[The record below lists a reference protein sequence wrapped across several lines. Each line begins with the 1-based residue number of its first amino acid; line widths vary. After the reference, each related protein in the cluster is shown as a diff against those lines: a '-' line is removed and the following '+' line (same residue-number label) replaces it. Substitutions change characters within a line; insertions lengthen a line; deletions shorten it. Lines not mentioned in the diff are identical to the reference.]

1 MSGVN
6 KAIIL
11 GRLGRDPEIKYTPSG
26 SAVCTF
32 SVATSDTWKDKNSGE
47 KKERTEWHNITA
59 WNALGE
65 NCGKYLSKG
74 QQVYIEGKI
83 QTESWEKDGITRY
96 STKIIAHQVQFLSG
110 GDGERRPAQQ
120 QSRGSDMGYP
130 DPPQAG
136 AEQYDDDIPF

>member
-6 KAIIL
+6 KVIIL
-11 GRLGRDPEIKYTPSG
+11 GRLGKDPEVRFTPSG
-26 SAVCTF
+26 AAVCTF
-32 SVATSDTWKDKNSGE
+32 SVATSDTWKDKQSGE

-96 STKIIAHQVQFLSG
+96 STKIIASTVQFLVG
-110 GDGERRPAQQ
+110 GDGERRQPQQ
-120 QSRGSDMGYP
+120 QSRGP
-130 DPPQAG
+130 AAG
-136 AEQYDDDIPF
+136 PNRC